1 MKSISAEQS
10 FFGKHLCQ
18 LIRRAGAL
26 ACVLALLPGIAGPLA
41 AVSTAQAASLANNQL
56 CTAAKRGMS
65 LALPAVVRIITTYQA
80 QMTYTTADG
89 SGVTF
94 PQNGGYYS
102 LIFSGS
108 GAFISANG
116 DILTA
121 EHVINI
127 SQDAL
132 NALLIQTAAPDIAQ
146 AINDAHPPQPVTT
159 QDIENQL
166 TSDPNVW
173 QSNYQ
178 TQQSTAYLSSQYAGS
193 TDATSLEEL
202 QGFPVTLQSQFTSD
216 QSDLTLLHVDGLKDM
231 PTIPLGDSSQVFP
244 GDSLTII
251 GYPDTADLATSDG
264 TIILSDFLTSSV
276 NSVTVS
282 AIKTEASGLQVIQV
296 GGNVEQSESGGPV
309 LNADGQ
315 LVGVV
320 SFANSSQRN
329 QVSTSFV
336 QMVNN
341 ARPLI
346 HQAGIKTT
354 QDTFD
359 QRWAAAY
366 DACASTA
373 AGHWHDAYNQY
384 TQIAHLYPGFKG
396 VQLYLDYTKAQA
408 AHEPAPGKLALPA
421 WALALIGILVLA
433 LVLAIVFII
442 RRRRSRAAA
451 GAYAGYG
458 PGLNKNMPY
467 GTSAFSLSRQPVPT
481 QAPSSLDL
489 SEQVGS
495 IPPTESASVMP
506 QPVIEAQP
514 VEAVALAPTLPAIPQ
529 TDLEGTSLPKSALP
543 PEE

>member
-1 MKSISAEQS
+1 MTSISNEQS

-18 LIRRAGAL
+18 RILRAGAL

-41 AVSTAQAASLANNQL
+41 AASTAQAASLAGNQL
-56 CTAAKRGMS
+56 CTAAKRGLN

-89 SGVTF
+89 TGVTF

-116 DILTA
+116 DILTD
-121 EHVINI
+121 EHVTNI

-132 NALLIQTAAPDIAQ
+132 NSLLIQTAAPDIAQ
-146 AINDAHPPQPVTT
+146 AINNANPPQPVTT
-159 QDIENQL
+159 QDLENQL
-166 TSDPNVW
+166 VSDPNAW
-173 QSNYQ
+173 QSTYQ
-178 TQQSTAYLSSQYAGS
+178 TGQSTVYLSSQYAGS
-193 TDATSLEEL
+193 SNATSLNEL
-202 QGFPVTLQSQFTSD
+202 QGFPVTPQPQFASD

-231 PTIPLGDSSQVFP
+231 PTIPLGDSSQVFQ
-244 GDSLTII
+244 GDTLTMI
-251 GYPDTADLATSDG
+251 GYPDTADLAASDG
-264 TIILSDFLTSSV
+264 TIIFNDFLTSSV
-276 NSVTVS
+276 NTITVS
-282 AIKTEASGLQVIQV
+282 AIKTEASGLQVIQA
-296 GGNVEQSESGGPV
+296 GGNVEQGDSGGPA

-315 LVGVV
+315 LVGMV
-320 SFANSSQRN
+320 SFTNTSQSN
-329 QVSTSFV
+329 QGSTSFL

-341 ARPLI
+341 DKPLI

-354 QDTFD
+354 QDAFD

-373 AGHWHDAYNQY
+373 DGHWHDASNQY
-384 TQIAHLYPGFKG
+384 VQIAHLYPGFKG

-421 WALALIGILVLA
+421 WALALIGIVALA
-433 LVLAIVFII
+433 LVLAIVLII
-442 RRRRSRAAA
+442 RRRRSRAGA

-467 GTSAFSLSRQPVPT
+467 GTSAFSLSRQPGPT
-481 QAPSSLDL
+481 QAPSSFDP
-489 SEQVGS
+489 SEQVGN
-495 IPPTESASVMP
+495 IPPTESASLMP
-506 QPVIEAQP
+506 QPVSEAQP
-514 VEAVALAPTLPAIPQ
+514 VEVWALAPTLPAIPQ
-529 TDLEGTSLPKSALP
+529 SDAAGTIEPP
-543 PEE
+543 PERGL